1 MKLRLNFKIFGTLF
15 FTLFFLSGFQ
25 QAFAQDEEATTD
37 DEIVCHPERLA
48 TPYDAAKND
57 SIDANQLNI
66 LYDYGR
72 EYYKKGQYGGKLSNF
87 RKAIP
92 FFWKVVINDRG
103 RHFKIVY
110 SKLVD
115 CYLKTD
121 QVDSALIAIY
131 RGLEVYPN
139 YATLHYHAGQLQ
151 KALGKTACAIP
162 HYEAL
167 VRAKNQKPEALK
179 NYWAILAKLYQKL
192 DDDRCIAAQQKVIE
206 LDPND
211 VEAASMLAKMMEYFG
226 QDPIKALEQAF
237 LKDTTI
243 VSNARQYGLAAY
255 ESGNYQKAIRAF
267 QAVLASDPKNIEAM
281 SYIGR
286 SYESMDRLND
296 AISIYK
302 KIINIDPNRL
312 NTLCSI
318 AMVYARKN
326 DFPTARSYLHRALR
340 KDVNYG
346 LAYMVMGEIYENAVN
361 DCSNNRKKKGYTY
374 DDKLVFEMARKEY
387 RKAMKRDPNMAAQAQ
402 NRFELLEPFVRTQ
415 ADIHMHSGR
424 NTLKDPCYRWISP
437 KVQ

>member
-1 MKLRLNFKIFGTLF
+1 MKTRLNFKQLGILLF
-15 FTLFFLSGFQ
+15 TFFLLFGLQ
-25 QAFAQDEEATTD
+25 QVFAQGEEEMAADETL
-37 DEIVCHPERLA
+37 CHPENLT
-48 TPYDAAKND
+48 TPYDTANND

-72 EYYKKGQYGGKLSNF
+72 EYYKKGHYGGKISNF
-87 RKAIP
+87 KKAIP
-92 FFWKVVINDRG
+92 FFWKVAINDKGHR
-103 RHFKIVY
+103 FKVVY
-110 SKLVD
+110 SKLVE
-115 CYLKTD
+115 CYLKAD
-121 QVDSALIAIY
+121 EIDSALIAIY
-131 RGLEVYPN
+131 RGLEIYPN

-167 VRAKNQKPEALK
+167 VKAKNQKPEALK

-211 VEAASMLAKMMEYFG
+211 VEAASLLAKMMEYFG
-226 QDPIKALEQAF
+226 QDPLKALEQAF

-243 VSNARQYGLAAY
+243 VSNARQYGITAY
-255 ESGNYQKAIRAF
+255 ESGKYQKAIRAF
-267 QAVLASDPKNIEAM
+267 KAVLASDPKNIEAM

-302 KIINIDPNRL
+302 KILNIDPNRL
-312 NTLCSI
+312 NTICAI

-326 DFPTARSYLHRALR
+326 DFPTARSYVHRALR

-361 DCSNNRKKKGYTY
+361 YCSNQRKKKGYTY
-374 DDKLVFEMARKEY
+374 DDKLVFELARKEY
-387 RKAMKRDPNMAAQAQ
+387 RKAMKRDPNMVEQAQ
-402 NRFELLEPFVRTQ
+402 NRFELLEPFVRTH
-415 ADIHMHSGR
+415 ADTHMHSGR
-424 NTLKDPCYRWISP
+424 NTLKEPCYRWISP
-437 KVQ
+437 NVQ